1 MFYVGHYNN
10 FFVHIVVVAD
20 DDDDDGDETKHYK
33 WYTSNNN
40 IKYELKHKERK
51 PAVKTNR
58 KILTQNITP
67 TCW

>member
-1 MFYVGHYNN
+1 MVMRQN
-10 FFVHIVVVAD
+10 ITSD
-20 DDDDDGDETKHYK
+20 
-33 WYTSNNN
+33 TSNNN

-67 TCW
+67 TC